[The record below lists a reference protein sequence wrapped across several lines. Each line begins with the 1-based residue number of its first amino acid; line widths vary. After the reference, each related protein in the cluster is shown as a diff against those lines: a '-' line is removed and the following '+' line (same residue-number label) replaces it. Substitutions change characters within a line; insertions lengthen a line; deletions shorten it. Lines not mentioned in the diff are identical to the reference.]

1 MRLLVVCMFICFLSS
16 ASNISHSGLEGW
28 MMALQ
33 TPHPSP
39 NSNLGQEKTGR
50 WQFHSTLYFW
60 IFWYSLVLWYFP
72 VSDVKEVIRPLLAVP
87 SNPSNFV
94 IAFNFQ
100 HSLYQCSELWG
111 AHFKKEMLRTAHFFL
126 PYPRF
131 LKLFSTPWVVWY
143 RKHCF
148 QQKYIL
154 NKLVCHYF

>member
-60 IFWYSLVLWYFP
+60 YFWYSIVLWYFP

-87 SNPSNFV
+87 SNSLQLCDC
-94 IAFNFQ
+94 FQ
-100 HSLYQCSELWG
+100 LSMLR
-111 AHFKKEMLRTAHFFL
+111 AHLKKEILRTAHFFL

-131 LKLFSTPWVVWY
+131 LKLFSTPWVV
-143 RKHCF
+143 
-148 QQKYIL
+148 
-154 NKLVCHYF
+154 

>member
-16 ASNISHSGLEGW
+16 ASNISHSGLAGW

-60 IFWYSLVLWYFP
+60 YFWYSIVLWYFP

-87 SNPSNFV
+87 SNSLQLCDC
-94 IAFNFQ
+94 FQ
-100 HSLYQCSELWG
+100 LSTFTLS
-111 AHFKKEMLRTAHFFL
+111 MLRAL
-126 PYPRF
+126 RSS
-131 LKLFSTPWVVWY
+131 LEERNAQDSSLFSAISKVP
-143 RKHCF
+143 
-148 QQKYIL
+148 
-154 NKLVCHYF
+154 